1 MKDGAVPSTGMPP
14 ALTFED
20 IRKLWPRYPELVA
33 EVTSL
38 TGWRAAWG
46 TLVADGEQGA
56 TASVPR
62 PPKDKN
68 TQPLKARAARVRSA
82 EQQLHTQSVFDLR
95 EAKVSFQ
102 HIIWLLSTLA
112 PTDHEIKRRLR
123 LWSADC
129 VARVLPLFEMACPY
143 DTLVRNAIQ
152 GARRF
157 ARGGLANM
165 ERERVAVTAG
175 SLLTRRTSAGLVVS
189 AASYLV
195 RENDSWAD
203 NVAAKY
209 SRSATLNS
217 HDRICETT
225 EIQWQFERLISW
237 MSAREPTELPLPQV
251 PVEVMHASD
260 GVSRNNIIRNIPS
273 RLDHFSGREDDLLKL
288 HELLENSDI
297 SKECHVVVRGAVGK
311 TELAIEYA
319 HRFAGSYSGIWWCPA
334 DSRERLI
341 ESLVALAQRMG
352 CGILEGLSQNS
363 IAKRV
368 LESLAG
374 RQPPFL
380 LIFDHAVPSEDL
392 YDLIP
397 RVGSRCVVTTDQ
409 KWVETPEI
417 VLQRLSKSEAA
428 DFLLKVVGKG
438 DQITAEKIAAL
449 ENCDLGILRSIGEE
463 CRGMGLSLQKWLEM
477 DAAYVPYYYGRKRS
491 TLSDTGR

>member
-1 MKDGAVPSTGMPP
+1 MPP

-209 SRSATLNS
+209 GNS
-217 HDRICETT
+217 ND
-225 EIQWQFERLISW
+225 
-237 MSAREPTELPLPQV
+237 
-251 PVEVMHASD
+251 
-260 GVSRNNIIRNIPS
+260 
-273 RLDHFSGREDDLLKL
+273 
-288 HELLENSDI
+288 
-297 SKECHVVVRGAVGK
+297 
-311 TELAIEYA
+311 
-319 HRFAGSYSGIWWCPA
+319 
-334 DSRERLI
+334 
-341 ESLVALAQRMG
+341 
-352 CGILEGLSQNS
+352 
-363 IAKRV
+363 
-368 LESLAG
+368 
-374 RQPPFL
+374 
-380 LIFDHAVPSEDL
+380 
-392 YDLIP
+392 
-397 RVGSRCVVTTDQ
+397 
-409 KWVETPEI
+409 
-417 VLQRLSKSEAA
+417 
-428 DFLLKVVGKG
+428 
-438 DQITAEKIAAL
+438 
-449 ENCDLGILRSIGEE
+449 
-463 CRGMGLSLQKWLEM
+463 
-477 DAAYVPYYYGRKRS
+477 
-491 TLSDTGR
+491 